1 MPPCFFLACH
11 KLTSDLGFG
20 ILISRQ
26 HKNDLSVEKNNIVE
40 LFHGFPE
47 IRKPAETS
55 KKFLA
60 SQKKKKKKKKK
71 KLINL
76 WKFSPVIGKEKNN
89 CC

>member
-1 MPPCFFLACH
+1 MPLCFFLACH

-40 LFHGFPE
+40 LIHGFTE
-47 IRKPAETS
+47 IRKQAESS

-60 SQKKKKKKKKK
+60 SKKKKKNQSTYGNSVLLLGRK
-71 KLINL
+71 KLIVVKRN
-76 WKFSPVIGKEKNN
+76 
-89 CC
+89 

>member
-1 MPPCFFLACH
+1 MPVCFFLACH

-40 LFHGFPE
+40 LIHGFPE
-47 IRKPAETS
+47 IRKQAETS

-60 SQKKKKKKKKK
+60 SKKKKNQSTYGNLVLLLGRK
-71 KLINL
+71 KLIVVKRN
-76 WKFSPVIGKEKNN
+76 
-89 CC
+89 

>member
-1 MPPCFFLACH
+1 MPLCFFLACH

-40 LFHGFPE
+40 LIHGFPE
-47 IRKPAETS
+47 IRKQA

-60 SQKKKKKKKKK
+60 SKKKKKKKKNQSTYGNSVLLLGRK
-71 KLINL
+71 KLIVVKRN
-76 WKFSPVIGKEKNN
+76 
-89 CC
+89 